1 MPTPTEARKEALIL
15 AFLIGGMTAII
26 MTTMVF
32 ISDFLGFHQVKEGQN
47 CPQGTTCHY
56 LGWIG
61 LAGLALT
68 GYGIGLGWAVYRVY
82 LRNYYR
88 KNPKLLLPAYRR
100 EEPDA

>member
-1 MPTPTEARKEALIL
+1 MPTPAETQKEALIL
-15 AFLIGGMTAII
+15 ALISGGLTAIV

-47 CPQGTTCHY
+47 CPPGATCHY

-61 LAGLALT
+61 LAGLLLT
-68 GYGIGLGWAVYRVY
+68 GYGIGLGWAVYLIY
-82 LRNYYR
+82 LRNCYR

-100 EEPDA
+100 KEPDA

>member
-1 MPTPTEARKEALIL
+1 MPIPAETRKEALIL
-15 AFLIGGMTAII
+15 ALLISGLTAIA

-32 ISDFLGFHQVKEGQN
+32 MSDFLGFYQVKEGQN
-47 CPQGTTCHY
+47 CPPGATYHY

-61 LAGLALT
+61 LAGLILT
-68 GYGIGLGWAVYRVY
+68 GYGIGLGWAIYRIQ
-82 LRNYYR
+82 LRNCYR